1 MINNSHNIEYKKL
14 FYKLKSHP
22 INQWIIDKGW
32 EWFPHQ
38 IQILKSIEKNN
49 SVLVQSPT
57 GTGKTLTGFLP
68 SLLSFNY
75 DRQKSTLNTLYISAQ
90 SVFDSCCISLN
101 KNGISNMLSL
111 ITCKLSLIK

>member
-1 MINNSHNIEYKKL
+1 MINNSHDIEYKKL

-75 DRQKSTLNTLYISAQ
+75 DRQKSTINT
-90 SVFDSCCISLN
+90 
-101 KNGISNMLSL
+101 KNQVV
-111 ITCKLSLIK
+111 